1 MNGTARTSSIL
12 AAAITGHTELGRPE
26 QEWVKSDDTKS
37 LQDYT
42 GPLGAAMA
50 CDLPAHIKL
59 VKAAVLRKFCEN
71 PNTHRDALNS
81 DCTFHQVI
89 DT

>member
-71 PNTHRDALNS
+71 PNTHTKALNS